1 MSYILYYKNSLSS
14 CSVQLMSHREILL
27 AHDGFI
33 VVYLLFIFISVF
45 VSYPRLRESPLC
57 RVHSDGDGQRSH
69 TRDYPPLGQGHTTL
83 SPSFLAPV
91 VWGSRVTASSW
102 WGGMC
107 CIISGCKHFIAS
119 MVHFY
124 PIFACP
130 PRDHGFLMVKSR
142 VMGVLSAWVWEGG
155 WSRLLWPIAGF
166 AWVQVEL
173 WELRV
178 SLFRLF

>member
-1 MSYILYYKNSLSS
+1 MLSTVDVPQGDSLSPWWIYS
-14 CSVQLMSHREILL
+14 SIF
-27 AHDGFI
+27 A
-33 VVYLLFIFISVF
+33 VYIHLCLCLISQVKRITP
-45 VSYPRLRESPLC
+45 VPCPQWWGRTALT
-57 RVHSDGDGQRSH
+57 H
-69 TRDYPPLGQGHTTL
+69 RDYPPLGQGHTTL

-119 MVHFY
+119 MVPFY

>member
-69 TRDYPPLGQGHTTL
+69 TGTIRPWAKAIPHFPLPFWPLWSGV
-83 SPSFLAPV
+83 A
-91 VWGSRVTASSW
+91 VWLLPADG
-102 WGGMC
+102 GGMC

-119 MVHFY
+119 MVPFY